1 MKFRS
6 VVVIFCLF
14 VLISIGS
21 SASAQLIR
29 VNVGYSGISG
39 DHLPSWLAKEAG
51 IFEKN
56 GLDVRL
62 IYVTGGTTTVMALVS
77 RDLPIIELS
86 GSTVINSGLAG
97 SDATIVAGGFT
108 SLSYAL
114 MGAPGITTP
123 AQLKGGSV
131 AVSRLGGAA
140 HFTARFALEKIGLTP
155 GKDVTFLQIGTTTD
169 RLLALET
176 GRVQAAPL
184 DAPVRFVAQKRGMN
198 ILADVAE
205 HGLVIQHTCV
215 ATTRR
220 FINDHADIVRRY
232 VKSQVE
238 AVHRIYTDRDTS
250 IKVLSK
256 YHGHGIDR
264 DILEKTREGFLNEA
278 ILPRKQYPTLE
289 GIKTV
294 LSLLGENDP
303 KARAARPEDF
313 ADLRFVRELDQ
324 SGYIDSLYKKTR

>member
-1 MKFRS
+1 MKFRAI
-6 VVVIFCLF
+6 VVILS
-14 VLISIGS
+14 LLLQLSI
-21 SASAQLIR
+21 SASVLAQLIK

-39 DHLPSWLAKEAG
+39 DHLPSWMDKETG

-56 GLDVRL
+56 GLDVQL
-62 IYVTGGTTTVMALVS
+62 IYVTGGTTTIMALVS

-86 GSTVINSGLAG
+86 GSTVINSGLGG
-97 SDATIVAGGFT
+97 SDAIIVAGGFT

-114 MGAPGITTP
+114 MGAPGITVP
-123 AQLKGGSV
+123 AQLRGGSV

-169 RLLALET
+169 RLVALQT

-184 DAPVRFVAQKRGMN
+184 DAPVRFVAQQRGMSV
-198 ILADVAE
+198 LADVAKL
-205 HGLVIQHTCV
+205 GLVIQHTCV

-220 FINDHADIVRRY
+220 YAKDQADIVRRY

-238 AVHRIYTDRDTS
+238 AVHKIYTDRETS

-264 DILEKTREGFLNEA
+264 DILEKTWEGFLSEVT
-278 ILPRKQYPTLE
+278 LPRKQYPSLE

-294 LSLLGENDP
+294 LALLGETDA
-303 KARAARPEDF
+303 KARAAKPETF
-313 ADLRFVRELDQ
+313 ADSRFIRELDQ
-324 SGYIDSLYKKTR
+324 SGYIDNLYKGIK